1 MLLKRLE
8 LFGFKSFA
16 DKTCFDFERGV
27 NGIVGPNGC
36 GKSNVVDAFKWIL
49 GEQRAKSLR
58 GNEMLDVVFSGTN
71 SRSSMGYA
79 EASLVFVNDKNL
91 LPIEYEEVC
100 ITRRLYV
107 AGDSEYLINKQPCRL
122 KDIRELFLGTGV
134 GGSCYSIME
143 QGKIESLLQANAQER
158 RFVFEEAAGIS
169 KYKSKKR
176 ETMLKLE
183 KVEQNLLRLNDI
195 IEEVQKQL
203 RSIKLQAGKAR
214 KYNERVTRLRELRI
228 KLSLK
233 KYRMFKDER
242 ATAQEQIRQVE
253 YQCQETLSTIEDM
266 KVERD
271 NMQSSI
277 NELAASLEKA
287 QLDISNLSAKISS
300 ARDRVEFNQKTIEG
314 LNIQKEKYER
324 SIGLLKNKIEES
336 ESSICT
342 LNQDFR
348 KIHEDLT
355 EGNNRLST
363 KETALKQYV
372 YEYDVLQQKIEEN
385 KKQVIDLLHRGSSL
399 QNEVGSLSAERDTI
413 SNRKNK
419 LLRRQEEISLALE
432 RIECQRQD
440 LKEQRDKVL
449 NKIGNL
455 ESSLTG
461 TEEQIKVLNAEI
473 QVVGD
478 RINEMQ
484 QLRSRKESRLETLED
499 LEKRFEGVSSGVQVV
514 LEEARKDS
522 GAISGIYGMVADLIK
537 VDTAYV
543 PAIEAILGDNA
554 QMIVSG
560 SIKEVINAFNLLKEH
575 DSGFVKFFPLEDVVI
590 EASGFNIDLN
600 TPGVVGRAV
609 DLIKSE
615 DDFRPLVE
623 FVFKDT
629 IVVED
634 FDTALKLSGEKKGVK
649 CFVTLAGEVVEPG
662 GTILVGKGN
671 VQMGLI
677 SRKTELESI
686 RLELTK
692 ILADIRTCVSEK
704 EAKEEEVS
712 CLVNSAD
719 GFKSGIDAENV
730 IRISQESNIQKEE
743 FKVVEL
749 NDETDVNESEINEIN
764 EHVANIDQREVSLNN
779 EITTLNDQR
788 KVLEDQVVDLDNN
801 KAQKEAGKVN
811 LQNEITELKVVIAQK
826 EERKEN
832 INNSIEKLKKE
843 LQDNKEGLS
852 TTYSEIE
859 SCREKTLECEK
870 GITDLSKILEELQEE
885 KIVLEKE
892 SLSQRERQSAFNEQ
906 MSETNKQ
913 TEEYSE
919 EYKNHEHTINN
930 LRLKENEFKIKVA
943 DLEERIRDDYQV
955 ELSEF
960 AIEHSEE
967 DEESLDWD
975 NVSQEIDQLK
985 GKLDRMGNV
994 NLEAIHEQAEL
1005 ESREVHLMG
1014 QMEDLQSSEKA
1025 LTDII
1030 NKINITSRELF
1041 EKTFLEIRSHFHELF
1056 RKLFGGGRSDII
1068 LEEGVDILD
1077 AGVEIIAQPPGKELK
1092 SIMLF
1097 SGGEKVMTTIAL
1109 LFAIFQSKPS
1119 PFCILDEVDAALDE
1133 NNVKRFIQI
1142 LQEFATNSQ
1151 FVIITHSKQTM
1162 SIADVLYG
1170 VTMEEAGVS
1179 KKISV
1184 KFEEVERQV
1193 A

>member
-1 MLLKRLE
+1 MQLKKLE

-16 DKTCFDFERGV
+16 DKTSFEFEKGV
-27 NGIVGPNGC
+27 NAIVGPNGC

-49 GEQRAKSLR
+49 GEQSAKSLR

-79 EASLVFVNDKNL
+79 EASLLFSNDKNL
-91 LPIEYEEVC
+91 LPIEYDEVC
-100 ITRRLYV
+100 ITRRLYA
-107 AGDSEYLINKQPCRL
+107 AGESEYLINKQPCRL
-122 KDIRELFLGTGV
+122 KDIKELFLGTGV

-169 KYKSKKR
+169 KYKTKKR

-183 KVEQNLLRLNDI
+183 KIEQNLLRLNDI

-203 RSIKLQAGKAR
+203 RSIKLQAAKAR

-233 KYRMFKDER
+233 KYRVFKDER
-242 ATAQEQIRQVE
+242 SIAQEQMRQVE
-253 YQCQETLSTIEDM
+253 HQCKETYSIIEDM
-266 KVERD
+266 KAEKD
-271 NMQSSI
+271 STQSII
-277 NELAASLEKA
+277 NELAASLEKT

-300 ARDRVEFNQKTIEG
+300 ACDRVGFNQKTIEG
-314 LNIQKEKYER
+314 LNLQKEKYER
-324 SIGLLKNKIEES
+324 SINVLKNKIDES
-336 ESSICT
+336 ERDICN
-342 LNQDFR
+342 LNQDLQ
-348 KIHEDLT
+348 KIQEDLT
-355 EGNNRLST
+355 DRNNRLST

-372 YEYDVLQQKIEEN
+372 YEYDVLQQKIDEN

-419 LLRRQEEISLALE
+419 LLKRQEVISLELE
-432 RIECQRQD
+432 RIECQRQN
-440 LKEQRDKVL
+440 LKEQRDNVL
-449 NKIGNL
+449 DKIGNL

-473 QVVGD
+473 QIVAD
-478 RINEMQ
+478 KINEMK

-499 LEKRFEGVSSGVQVV
+499 LEKRFEGVSSGVKVI
-514 LEEARKDS
+514 LEEARKDDGAVS
-522 GAISGIYGMVADLIK
+522 GFYGMVADLIK
-537 VDTAYV
+537 VDAAYV
-543 PAIEAILGDNA
+543 PAIEAVLGDNA

-560 SIKEVINAFNLLKEH
+560 SIKEVVNAFNLLKEH
-575 DSGFVKFFPLEDVVI
+575 DSGFVKFFPLEDVMV
-590 EASGFNIDLN
+590 EVSGSIIDLD

-623 FVFKDT
+623 FIFKDT
-629 IVVED
+629 VVVDD
-634 FDTALKLSGEKKGVK
+634 FEAALKLSGEEKGVR
-649 CFVTLAGEVVEPG
+649 CFVTLDGEVVEPG

-671 VQMGLI
+671 MRMGLI

-686 RLELTK
+686 KLELTK
-692 ILADIRTCVSEK
+692 IVADILTFVNKK
-704 EAKEEEVS
+704 EAKEEEIA
-712 CLVNSAD
+712 CLLSNAD

-730 IRISQESNIQKEE
+730 IRISQENNIQKEE
-743 FKVVEL
+743 FKTVEL
-749 NDETDVNESEINEIN
+749 NDEMGVNESEINEIN
-764 EHVANIDQREVSLNN
+764 EHVKNIDQREVSLHD
-779 EITTLNDQR
+779 EIKILNDQR
-788 KVLEDQVVDLDNN
+788 KELEEQVVDLNN
-801 KAQKEAGKVN
+801 SKIQKEAGKVN
-811 LQNEITELKVVIAQK
+811 IQNEITELKVVIAQK
-826 EERKEN
+826 EERNEN
-832 INNSIEKLKKE
+832 LNDSVEKLKKE
-843 LQDNKEGLS
+843 IQDNKEGLA

-859 SCREKTLECEK
+859 SCREKTSESEK
-870 GITDLSKILEELQEE
+870 GITNLNKMLEELQKE
-885 KIVLEKE
+885 KINLEEE
-892 SLSQRERQSAFNEQ
+892 SLAQREKQSTFVEQ
-906 MSETNKQ
+906 MSEISRQ

-919 EYKNHEHTINN
+919 EYKNHEHAINN
-930 LRLKENEFKIKVA
+930 LRLKENEFKIKIV
-943 DLEERIRDDYQV
+943 DLEERISDDYQV

-960 AIEHSEE
+960 AIAHSGEN
-967 DEESLDWD
+967 DESLDWD
-975 NVSQEIDQLK
+975 NVSTEIDQLK
-985 GKLDRMGNV
+985 GKLDKMGNV
-994 NLEAIHEQAEL
+994 NLEAIHEQTEL
-1005 ESREVHLMG
+1005 ETREVHLMG
-1014 QMEDLQSSEKA
+1014 QMADLQTSEKA
-1025 LTDII
+1025 LKDII
-1030 NKINITSRELF
+1030 SKINITSRELF
-1041 EKTFLEIRSHFHELF
+1041 EKTFQEIRIHFQGLF
-1056 RKLFGGGRSDII
+1056 RKLFGGGRADII
-1068 LEEGVDILD
+1068 LEEDVDILD
-1077 AGVEIIAQPPGKELK
+1077 AGVDIIAQPPGKELK

-1133 NNVKRFIQI
+1133 NNIKRFIQI
-1142 LQEFATNSQ
+1142 LKEFATNSQ

-1162 SIADVLYG
+1162 RIADVLYG

-1184 KFEEVERQV
+1184 KFEETERQV